1 MDSAPSPLTPRE
13 VVDEY
18 FIENRTRL
26 LEIAAFLDR
35 LDRTDPSYA
44 AADFRM
50 QAFND
55 ALAAV
60 SQGKDRLERIQL
72 LLSDPT
78 TEPLGALDRK
88 SAFGAYDRG
97 GETERRRRDVLQAQ
111 DKARKQ
117 VSAASEPPERSG
129 ASSPRE
135 RRCKRIRQTKV
146 PRRKNGLH
154 RSSRAHGV
162 AHD

>member
-1 MDSAPSPLTPRE
+1 MQHRSPLNPRE

-35 LDRTDPSYA
+35 LDRADPAYA

-50 QAFND
+50 RAFTE
-55 ALAAV
+55 ALTAI
-60 SQGKDRLERIQL
+60 SQGDGRLERIQL

-88 SAFGAYDRG
+88 SAFGAYDR
-97 GETERRRRDVLQAQ
+97 
-111 DKARKQ
+111 
-117 VSAASEPPERSG
+117 
-129 ASSPRE
+129 
-135 RRCKRIRQTKV
+135 
-146 PRRKNGLH
+146 
-154 RSSRAHGV
+154 SSRR
-162 AHD
+162 

>member
-1 MDSAPSPLTPRE
+1 MDSQSPLTPRE

-35 LDRTDPSYA
+35 VDRAGPPA
-44 AADFRM
+44 AASDFRM
-50 QAFND
+50 QAFAD
-55 ALAAV
+55 ALGAIAE
-60 SQGKDRLERIQL
+60 GPGRLERVQL

-97 GETERRRRDVLQAQ
+97 Q
-111 DKARKQ
+111 
-117 VSAASEPPERSG
+117 
-129 ASSPRE
+129 
-135 RRCKRIRQTKV
+135 
-146 PRRKNGLH
+146 
-154 RSSRAHGV
+154 SRP
-162 AHD
+162 

>member
-1 MDSAPSPLTPRE
+1 M
-13 VVDEY
+13 VDEY

-35 LDRTDPSYA
+35 LDRADPDYA
-44 AADFRM
+44 ASDFRM
-50 QAFND
+50 QAFAD

-60 SQGKDRLERIQL
+60 TQGHERLERIQQ

-97 GETERRRRDVLQAQ
+97 Q
-111 DKARKQ
+111 
-117 VSAASEPPERSG
+117 
-129 ASSPRE
+129 
-135 RRCKRIRQTKV
+135 KRA
-146 PRRKNGLH
+146 G
-154 RSSRAHGV
+154 
-162 AHD
+162 

>member
-50 QAFND
+50 LAFNE

-60 SQGKDRLERIQL
+60 AQGKGRLERIQL

-88 SAFGAYDRG
+88 SAFGAYDRWTG
-97 GETERRRRDVLQAQ
+97 KRML
-111 DKARKQ
+111 
-117 VSAASEPPERSG
+117 ASEPAVSGCQHFSLRVGPHPHALTRFARRPSGLPRSQRPGAHRRQRPE
-129 ASSPRE
+129 A
-135 RRCKRIRQTKV
+135 V
-146 PRRKNGLH
+146 
-154 RSSRAHGV
+154 
-162 AHD
+162 